1 MKIKWL
7 GQCCFLITS
16 KAGVTIITDPYQ
28 VVHGL
33 KWGEIKDESAD
44 VVTVSHDHFDHNN
57 IPAIDGN
64 PVIITDNTTKVKG
77 IEIRAIHSYHDE
89 EQGKVMGE
97 NTIICFEVD
106 GVRLCHLGDLGQ
118 TLTAEQLAE
127 IGPVDVLF
135 IPVGGVYTIDAAG
148 ATTLCERI
156 KPKVVFPMHYRGR
169 WMPTFP
175 GTTVDPFL
183 EGKNVAYLDKSEVE
197 FTPQTLPPE
206 CQVLMLQP
214 ANP

>member
-1 MKIKWL
+1 MKFKWL

-16 KAGVTIITDPYQ
+16 DTGVKIILDPYQ

-33 KWGEIKDESAD
+33 KWGEIKGESAD
-44 VVTVSHDHFDHNN
+44 AVTVSHDHFDHNN
-57 IPAIDGN
+57 VQVIGGN
-64 PVIITDNTTKVKG
+64 PVIITTKTTKVKG

-89 EQGKVMGE
+89 KQGQVMGE
-97 NTIICFEVD
+97 NTIICFAVD

-118 TLTAEQLAE
+118 TLTAKQLTE

-148 ATTLCERI
+148 ATKLCERI
-156 KPKVVFPMHYRGR
+156 KPKVIFPMHYRGQ

-183 EGKNVAYLDKSEVE
+183 EGKKVVYRDTSEVE
-197 FTPQTLPPE
+197 FNPANLSAE
-206 CQVLMLQP
+206 SQVLMLKP
-214 ANP
+214 AL